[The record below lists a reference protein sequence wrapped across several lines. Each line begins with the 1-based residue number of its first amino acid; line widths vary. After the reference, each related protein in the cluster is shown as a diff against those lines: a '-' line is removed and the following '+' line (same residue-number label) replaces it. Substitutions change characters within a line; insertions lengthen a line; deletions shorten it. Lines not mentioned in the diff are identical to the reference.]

1 MSARALRFRLI
12 ARANP
17 SRALVL
23 LAPVLAVVLA
33 LAFGA
38 LMILALG
45 KSPLQAFNVYFAQPL
60 ADPFSLAEI
69 AVKASP
75 LVMIAL
81 GLAFCYRANLWNIGA
96 EGQFVI
102 GGTLGGGIAVAT
114 HGMTHATFW
123 ILPAMLIT
131 GALAGA
137 LYGLIP
143 AFLKVTLGVS
153 EILVSLM
160 LVYIAQLFLDYLVR
174 GPWRDPKGFNF
185 PVTAGF
191 DSAAILPPLW
201 PGGAVHAGVG
211 LTLVLVII
219 MGVVLASTRF
229 GFAVRTNGLAPRAA
243 AFAGFDQRRL
253 TLALFALSGG
263 LAGLA
268 GAVEVSGV
276 INQLQPSISPGYGFA
291 AIIVA
296 FLGRLSPWGILLAGL
311 VLALTYIGGEAAQ
324 IAMKLPL
331 DLTTAFQGVL
341 LMCVLAADVLTH
353 YRLTITRPAA

>member
-1 MSARALRFRLI
+1 MSASSWRLKLV

-23 LAPVLAVVLA
+23 LAPVLAVALA
-33 LAFGA
+33 LVFGA

-45 KSPLQAFNVYFAQPL
+45 KSPVEAFNVYFAQPL

-69 AVKASP
+69 VVKASP

-123 ILPAMLIT
+123 ILPAMLVI
-131 GALAGA
+131 GALGGA
-137 LYGLIP
+137 LYALIP
-143 AFLKVTLGVS
+143 AVLKVTLGVS

-160 LVYIAQLFLDYLVR
+160 LVYVAQLNLDYLVR

-191 DSAAILPPLW
+191 DPSATLPPLW
-201 PGGAVHAGVG
+201 PGGAVHSGVAITV
-211 LTLVLVII
+211 LLVII
-219 MGVVLASTRF
+219 MAVVLARTRF
-229 GFAVRTNGLAPRAA
+229 GFAVRTAGMAPRAA
-243 AFAGFDQRRL
+243 GFAGFDHRRL

-268 GAVEVSGV
+268 GVVEVSGV

-296 FLGRLSPWGILLAGL
+296 FLGRLSPVGILVAGL

-331 DLTTAFQGVL
+331 DLTTAFQGVV

-353 YRLTITRPAA
+353 YRLTLARRAS